1 MIEHTDMKIRQYK
14 WIWGLLL
21 LLLFPVSLYPQITI
35 SGSIQEVGSGE
46 SISFAQIKVNE
57 LRTGTLSNES
67 GFFSID
73 LPPGKV
79 RFLIQRIGYYPLD
92 LDFFALTDTFI
103 QVNMIQASSFLDTV
117 MIEAFSGLQDVHLG
131 RMVIPMEQLKQLP
144 ALAGEGDVLKSLQF
158 LPGVQFG
165 QEGTSG
171 LFVRGGSP
179 DQNLILLDDMP
190 VYNVN
195 HLFGF
200 FSLFPPGVIQDM
212 EVYKG
217 AFPAQY
223 GGRLSSVIRLQ
234 VKEGNLSEWKGETSL
249 SMLSGQVRVEGPLIP
264 GKSSIFF
271 AGRRSLIDLV
281 LRPFTSYNYRRE
293 GVNGSLGYGFYDIIT
308 KANYIIS
315 PKSRLFVSV
324 YAGSDQGKISI
335 RPSDEDSTASE
346 SSGALQWGNITTSMR
361 FQQVMGKKWFSKSVL
376 GFTRYRYN
384 QELSFSRKEVGF
396 PEDKIQFG
404 NYSSVNDWILKQ
416 EFHGQTGRNHN
427 LRAGIQLSSKQFEPD
442 VSFLSIQD
450 GMVATDTS
458 FREPPLRS
466 QTASVYTGYEY
477 STPSLSLYL
486 GLRAEGFF
494 TEGKQWWSV
503 QPRAKIGWK
512 FAPAWKVEAGYSYI
526 QQYIHLLTNSGL
538 GLPTDLWVPA
548 TSLIP
553 PASSQQITAGIFH
566 EIDPRTTISIEGYW
580 KQIEG
585 VIEYKEGVS
594 YINNFSNWQQLVNIG
609 RGKSIGLEFFLHRR
623 SGKWNGWIGYTL
635 SKATRQFD
643 EINDG
648 IEFPFRYDRPH
659 NVSMFLS
666 RELPNPNKSISA
678 TWTFVSGARITVPDE
693 QYFVPFDL
701 VDQLTGFADNL
712 ITSGSSYI
720 FGPSAVYAESRNNYS
735 QRPFHKLDIAYR
747 TKKAKRKFDRTWEF
761 GVYNLY
767 GRQNPYYVFYGTET
781 IFSTT
786 EPFVRNERTL
796 REYSFLIWLPYI
808 GYQISF

>member
-1 MIEHTDMKIRQYK
+1 MKTRQRQ
-14 WIWGLLL
+14 WACSLILILFFPGLLAA
-21 LLLFPVSLYPQITI
+21 QITV
-35 SGSIQEVGSGE
+35 SGSILEVGSGE
-46 SISFAQIKVNE
+46 PISFAQITVDE
-57 LRTGTLSNES
+57 QERGAISNEA
-67 GFFSID
+67 GFFSLEFPAGHVQLSI
-73 LPPGKV
+73 
-79 RFLIQRIGYYPLD
+79 RRIGYYPVHLD
-92 LDFFALTDTFI
+92 VLMQKDTFM
-103 QVNMIQASSFLDTV
+103 QVQMAPASTFLDTI
-117 MIEAFSGLQDVHLG
+117 MIEASSGIQDLQLG
-131 RMVIPMEQLKQLP
+131 RVIIPMEQLKQLP

-158 LPGVQFG
+158 LPGIQFG

-179 DQNLILLDDMP
+179 DQNLVLLDDMP

-217 AFPAQY
+217 SFPAQY

-234 VKEGNLSEWKGETSL
+234 TKEGNLSEWKGETSL

-271 AGRRSLIDLV
+271 AGRRSLIDLL
-281 LRPFTSYNYRRE
+281 LRPFTSYTYRRE
-293 GVNGSLGYGFYDIIT
+293 GVNGSLGYNFYDLIT

-315 PKSRLFVSV
+315 PTSRLFVSV

-335 RPSDEDSTASE
+335 RPSAEDSTVSE

-361 FQQVMGKKWFSKSVL
+361 FQQVLGKKWFSKSVL

-384 QELSFSRKEVGF
+384 QQLSFSRKEAGL
-396 PEDKIQFG
+396 PEDNIQFG

-416 EFHGQTGRNHN
+416 EFHGQPGQNHN
-427 LRAGIQLSSKQFEPD
+427 LRAGVQVSSKQFEPD
-442 VSFLSIQD
+442 VSFLSIED
-450 GMVATDTS
+450 GRVATDTS
-458 FREPPLRS
+458 FQEPPLRS
-466 QTASVYTGYEY
+466 QTASVYAGYEY
-477 STPSLSLYL
+477 STPSLQLYL

-494 TEGKQWWSV
+494 TEGKQWWSA
-503 QPRAKIGWK
+503 QPRVKIGWT
-512 FAPAWKVEAGYSYI
+512 FAPTWKVEAGYSSI

-548 TSLIP
+548 TSVVP
-553 PASSQQITAGIFH
+553 PAFSRQITAGIFH

-580 KQIEG
+580 KQIAG

-594 YINNFSNWQQLVNIG
+594 YLNNFSDWQNLVDIG
-609 RGKSIGLEFFLHRR
+609 RGKSYGLELFAHRT
-623 SGKWNGWIGYTL
+623 SGRWNGWISYTL

-659 NVSMFLS
+659 NISMFLS
-666 RELPNPNKSISA
+666 REFPNPNNSISA
-678 TWTFVSGARITVPDE
+678 TWTFVSGARITIPDE

-701 VDQLTGFADNL
+701 VEQLTGFADNL
-712 ITSGSSYI
+712 ITSGSAYV
-720 FGPSAVYAESRNNYS
+720 FGPSAVYAESRNNFA

-767 GRQNPYYVFYGTET
+767 GRQNPYYVFYGTQT

-796 REYSFLIWLPYI
+796 REYSFLVWLPYV